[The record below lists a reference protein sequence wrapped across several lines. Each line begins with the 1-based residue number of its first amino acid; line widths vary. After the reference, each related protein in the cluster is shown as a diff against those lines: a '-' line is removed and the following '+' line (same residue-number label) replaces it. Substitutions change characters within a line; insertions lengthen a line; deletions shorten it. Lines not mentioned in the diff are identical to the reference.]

1 VDYSVPPGLVGRRVG
16 VRISPAEVVVHLDGR
31 QVARHHRSFAPT
43 DVVLDPAHARA
54 LRLAREARSRLRD
67 GDVQIDAVD
76 LARYDRLLGVG
87 S

>member
-54 LRLAREARSRLRD
+54 LRD